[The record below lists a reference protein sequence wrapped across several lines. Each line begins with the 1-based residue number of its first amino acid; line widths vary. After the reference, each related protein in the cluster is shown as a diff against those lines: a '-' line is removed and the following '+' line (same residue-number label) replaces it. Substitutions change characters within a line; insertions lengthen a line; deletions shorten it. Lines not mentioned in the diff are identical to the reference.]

1 MSDLAVVDVV
11 PTEMEAEIVCSFL
24 QSEGIPAMQRQTTMG
39 GGAAD
44 GMPVGGA
51 REILVRADQA
61 ERAREALESQQREN
75 D

>member
-1 MSDLAVVDVV
+1 VSDLVVVDVV

-44 GMPVGGA
+44 GMPIGGA
-51 REILVRADQA
+51 REILVRADQL

>member
-1 MSDLAVVDVV
+1 MTDLAVVDVV

-24 QSEGIPAMQRQTTMG
+24 ESEGIPAMQRQTTMG
-39 GGAAD
+39 GSAAG

-51 REILVRADQA
+51 REILVRADQL
-61 ERAREALESQQREN
+61 ERARAALERQDRGS